1 MYLEAVV
8 LGLIIGVA
16 RNGRLAN
23 FFDVKFKGW
32 FLSILAFVLFLSPYL
47 MLAVGITH
55 EKLQIFPYAAMAIIA
70 FIALLNIDKM
80 GMKILLFG
88 LVLNLLIMGLND
100 FKMPI
105 DAVKMSGL
113 GFSSFIESMK
123 SGDVVNYMALDE
135 SHGLSVYLGK
145 VIALPKAY
153 PFAKMISVGDVIISL
168 GIAFIIQYEML
179 LSSLKSKGSMV
190 HFSYNTKFKRRR

>member
-8 LGLIIGVA
+8 LGLIVGVI

-32 FLSILAFVLFLSPYL
+32 FLSIFAFVLFLSPYL
-47 MLAVGITH
+47 LLALNISH
-55 EKLQIFPYAAMAIIA
+55 ETLQIFPFAAMAVIAIIA
-70 FIALLNIDKM
+70 LMNFEKM
-80 GMKILLFG
+80 GMKILLLG
-88 LVLNLLIMGLND
+88 LVLNLLIMGMSD

-105 DAVKMSGL
+105 DAVKMSDL
-113 GFSSFIESMK
+113 GYASFIESMNN
-123 SGDVVNYMALDE
+123 GDVVNYVALDDA
-135 SHGLSVYLGK
+135 HGLGVFLGK

-153 PFAKMISVGDVIISL
+153 PLAKMISIGDVIISL

-179 LSSLKSKGSMV
+179 LSSLKSRGSMV